1 MSLCHCRVV
10 CVNTKWPIVLESRRD
25 FVGSHFLFKLLVFS
39 FLLRC
44 LNAAPLFI
52 IEKRFRLTM
61 QGQPVSVNISINQ
74 SNQNGS
80 LPLGAQV
87 ILKMNDAITM
97 NSVGKTPFFY
107 YFMSVRI
114 NLFDKRLIV
123 REFRFLTH

>member
-1 MSLCHCRVV
+1 
-10 CVNTKWPIVLESRRD
+10 
-25 FVGSHFLFKLLVFS
+25 
-39 FLLRC
+39 
-44 LNAAPLFI
+44 
-52 IEKRFRLTM
+52 M

-123 REFRFLTH
+123 REFRFLTHWTSRNSQWIDPNCPPFYVGKNGVLLFVM